1 MAIRRIDL
9 ESALGRRAQGPAVSV
24 GPSVPAISI
33 TPITVVPPASSD
45 PSPFTRPRP
54 ADLEASRQERISRAA
69 YRRAEQRNFAP
80 GRELEDWLAAERE
93 IDGDSMG

>member
-9 ESALGRRAQGPAVSV
+9 ESVLGRSAQGPAVSA
-24 GPSVPAISI
+24 GPVVPAIAI
-33 TPITVVPPASSD
+33 TPITIVPPSSSD
-45 PSPFTRPRP
+45 PSPFTRARP
-54 ADLEASRQERISRAA
+54 ADLEASRVERISRAA

-80 GRELEDWLAAERE
+80 GRELDDWLAAERE